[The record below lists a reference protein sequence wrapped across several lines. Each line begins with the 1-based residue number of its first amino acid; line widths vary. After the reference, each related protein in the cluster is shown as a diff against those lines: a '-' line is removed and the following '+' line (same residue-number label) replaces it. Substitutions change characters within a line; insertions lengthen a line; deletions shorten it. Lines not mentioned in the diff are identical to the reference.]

1 MSFLLGNVVNQLK
14 LFQGYL
20 QAFYLIS
27 RGATLLE
34 IKNSFHDTNNMMYD
48 WIDATLN
55 DHFSWRGVTW
65 NNVTFDVVS
74 L

>member
-34 IKNSFHDTNNMMYD
+34 IKNLFRDTDNMMYD
-48 WIDATLN
+48 
-55 DHFSWRGVTW
+55 
-65 NNVTFDVVS
+65 
-74 L
+74 